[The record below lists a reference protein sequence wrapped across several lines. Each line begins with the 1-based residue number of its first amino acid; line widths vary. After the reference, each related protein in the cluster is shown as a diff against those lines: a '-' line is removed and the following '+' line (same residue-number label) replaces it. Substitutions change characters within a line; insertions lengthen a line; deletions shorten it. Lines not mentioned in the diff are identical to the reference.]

1 MVVVAPGTCQRDGR
15 YSLPPRHYPSP
26 AHSRYSGSR
35 QSEQTRRCRDQN
47 GAGAGAGAGAG
58 DGAGAVTSIMT
69 GRSDVKME
77 FYNTLS
83 TYLFEEIR
91 TNFRLWILK
100 KARLQLRITDWK
112 KSIQN

>member
-1 MVVVAPGTCQRDGR
+1 MVDTLSLLATTQIQLTVGTQALV
-15 YSLPPRHYPSP
+15 SLNKQDDVESK
-26 AHSRYSGSR
+26 
-35 QSEQTRRCRDQN
+35 T
-47 GAGAGAGAGAG
+47 GAGAGAGAG
-58 DGAGAVTSIMT
+58 DGARAVTSIMT